1 MTKRSFITALIS
13 CALLVAFTI
22 PTTSAVVFLAQ
33 DELSST
39 EAILDD
45 AYVAG
50 GMVTMESDIEGD
62 LYVVGGSLMINGDI
76 SGDLV
81 VVGGQIT
88 VNGNVGDDLRATGG
102 SIFINGNVGDDL
114 ILPGG
119 QINIASESLIG
130 GSLILG
136 SGFANV
142 LGTINEDVLG
152 GGGKIVIGG
161 TVYGDVQVEVQDTI
175 TLTEKAKINGNLI
188 YTGLRKADLKED
200 QVEGFIEYNE
210 LIVEDTNLGENIKG
224 FFSKL
229 HIIFQ
234 VFQYLS
240 MLVLAFVIVMLAP
253 ATLIGT
259 AEIAKSHPWKSLGLG
274 LVIALCSI
282 ASVIVLSITIIGLP
296 LAGMLL
302 AVLCI
307 TMCLA
312 KIYAGV
318 FIGKMLINP
327 KKITKAKLFGIA
339 ALGIF
344 IIEIV
349 GLVPFVGWIVAFLTV
364 VIGFGALWTHKKDLY
379 NKLNLQKI

>member
-1 MTKRSFITALIS
+1 MKRNFFTALIS
-13 CALLVAFTI
+13 CALFVAFTI

-33 DELSST
+33 DELSSS
-39 EAILDD
+39 EPILDD

-81 VVGGQIT
+81 IVGGQIT

-114 ILPGG
+114 IAPGG
-119 QINIASESLIG
+119 QVNIASESLIG

-136 SGFANV
+136 SGFANI
-142 LGTINEDVLG
+142 LGTINENILG
-152 GGGKIVIGG
+152 GGGKIVLGG
-161 TVYGDVQVEVQDTI
+161 TVYGDVQVEVQETI

-188 YTGLRKADLKED
+188 YTGLRKAELNED

-210 LIVEDTNLGENIKG
+210 LIVENTNLGENIKG
-224 FFSKL
+224 IFSKL

-253 ATLIGT
+253 ATLIGA
-259 AEIAKSHPWKSLGLG
+259 AEIAKARPWKSLGLG

-282 ASVIVLSITIIGLP
+282 ASIIVLSITIIGLP

-302 AVLCI
+302 AILCI

-312 KIYAGV
+312 KVYAGA

-327 KKITKAKLFGIA
+327 KKMTRAKLFWIS

-344 IIEIV
+344 VIEIV
-349 GLVPFVGWIVAFLTV
+349 GLVPFIGWIIAFLTV
-364 VIGFGALWTHKKDLY
+364 IIGFGALWTHKKDLY
-379 NKLNLQKI
+379 GKLNLQKI